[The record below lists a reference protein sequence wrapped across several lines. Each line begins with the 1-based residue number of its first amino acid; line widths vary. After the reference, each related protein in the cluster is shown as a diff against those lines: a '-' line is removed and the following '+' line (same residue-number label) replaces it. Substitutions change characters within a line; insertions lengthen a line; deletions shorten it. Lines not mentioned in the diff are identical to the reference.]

1 MESLIPTAAMFAIAV
16 VAGLAGLSVVS
27 DLFLKDRSRVNRR
40 IDERFRSDLRKKVER
55 SSAFQNLNQIDGEV
69 GANNG
74 RLTRIRENCL
84 VLIEQADV
92 NLTFQKLMLVCGG
105 GALAA
110 FVFATLLA
118 GHPIVGLIFAPFGFA
133 LPLFVISRKRK
144 TRLDKMRAQLPDA
157 FDLIARAVRA
167 GNTFWQGM
175 LSVAQ
180 EFEQPISAEMA
191 YCHELQNF
199 GVPSDVALQEL
210 SRRCGLVEMKILVE
224 ALTVQQQ
231 TGGSLGE
238 ILDKLAH
245 TVRERFRIWGKI
257 KTLTAEGRMQ
267 AIFLVAMAP
276 VMLAGMLYLNY
287 EFFRVLIDIEWHGI
301 PSIWLVVMAV
311 GELLGWL
318 WIRKIVNFDF

>member
-16 VAGLAGLSVVS
+16 VAGMAGLSVFS
-27 DLFLKDRSRVNRR
+27 DLFFKDRSRINRR
-40 IDERFRSDLRKKVER
+40 IDERFRGDLRKKVER
-55 SSAFQNLNQIDGEV
+55 SSAFQNLNQPENASNKKT
-69 GANNG
+69 GAFA
-74 RLTRIRENCL
+74 RVRENML
-84 VLIEQADV
+84 VTIEQSGV
-92 NLTFQKLMLVCGG
+92 SLTFEKLMLLCACAAGG
-105 GALAA
+105 
-110 FVFATLLA
+110 VFIVATILA
-118 GHPIVGLIFAPFGFA
+118 GHPVIGVIFAPVGFA
-133 LPLFVISRKRK
+133 IPVFVVRRKR
-144 TRLDKMRAQLPDA
+144 TSRLDKMRAQLPDA
-157 FDLIARAVRA
+157 FDLIARSVRA

-180 EFEQPISAEMA
+180 EFEQPIAAEMA

-210 SRRCGLVEMKILVE
+210 SRRCGLVEMRILVE

-257 KTLTAEGRMQ
+257 KTLTAEGRIQ
-267 AIFLVAMAP
+267 AVFLVAMAP
-276 VMLAGMLYLNY
+276 IMLAGMLFLNY
-287 EFFRVLIDIEWHGI
+287 DFFRVLVDIEWHGI
-301 PSIWLVVMAV
+301 PSIWLVVMAF
-311 GELLGWL
+311 GELLGWM

>member
-16 VAGLAGLSVVS
+16 VAGIAGLSVFS
-27 DLFLKDRSRVNRR
+27 DLYFKDRSRVNRR

-55 SSAFQNLNQIDGEV
+55 SSAFQNLNQADSLEGRV
-69 GANNG
+69 GAWAG
-74 RLTRIRENCL
+74 TRERLAVMIDQSG
-84 VLIEQADV
+84 VS
-92 NLTFQKLMLVCGG
+92 LTVRKLMMLCACSTG
-105 GALAA
+105 GA
-110 FVFATLLA
+110 FVVATILA
-118 GHPIVGLIFAPFGFA
+118 GHPVVGLIFAPVGLA
-133 LPLFVISRKRK
+133 LPIFVVSRKR
-144 TRLDKMRAQLPDA
+144 TVRLNKMRAQLPDA

-180 EFEQPISAEMA
+180 EFEQPIAAEMA
-191 YCHELQNF
+191 YCYELQNF
-199 GVPSDVALQEL
+199 GVPSDVSLQEL

-238 ILDKLAH
+238 ILDKLSN

-267 AIFLVAMAP
+267 ALFLVAMAP
-276 VMLAGMLYLNY
+276 IMLAGMLFLNY
-287 EFFRVLIDIEWHGI
+287 DFFRVLIDIEWHGI
-301 PSIWLVVMAV
+301 PSIWLVVMAM